1 MPWHFSESVRSAG
14 PESPRSTQTPRSSPL
29 FTARQ
34 LRVDIRFSARG
45 SVLPRGES
53 IRADGP
59 PACVVFAWTITGKRD
74 VIYHF
79 WRRTTSTVLPVCIS
93 TKTGISSLSDAESEE
108 DRKPQSHMA
117 CVENLVVWTHSFGDI
132 RANRQ
137 KRPSLTQFPFL
148 GGVLITS
155 EQL

>member
-1 MPWHFSESVRSAG
+1 VPWHFSESVRSAG

-29 FTARQ
+29 FIARQ

-79 WRRTTSTVLPVCIS
+79 WRRTTSTVLPVLYIY
-93 TKTGISSLSDAESEE
+93 KNRNFILI
-108 DRKPQSHMA
+108 RRRIRRRPQTTSHMA

>member
-29 FTARQ
+29 FIARQ

-53 IRADGP
+53 IRADKLASSSPGRLR
-59 PACVVFAWTITGKRD
+59 ANVTSSTISGGARQAL
-74 VIYHF
+74 YF
-79 WRRTTSTVLPVCIS
+79 RFCIS
-93 TKTGISSLSDAESEE
+93 TKTGISYLSDAASEE